1 MARHLNQGSE
11 RDPLK
16 RNRMSAPKRIK
27 IDAVTVIRA
36 NHGETGEPALS
47 CFSLLNDW
55 QAAPTAEIQQTR
67 QGNVVTLTRELRIG
81 VRKKVRKSNYYSREL
96 LADTVYWECAEHT
109 SLGDNIRLINN
120 LYDAAAAD
128 NNSNLNGGVSLRHIH
143 AKESATG

>member
-96 LADTVYWECAEHT
+96 LADTVYWERAEHT
-109 SLGDNIRLINN
+109 SLGDNI
-120 LYDAAAAD
+120 
-128 NNSNLNGGVSLRHIH
+128 
-143 AKESATG
+143 